1 MINPKT
7 KKKLLD
13 EYFKVWGHLYG
24 DRGMSILEIAQ
35 TPEIAS
41 NYMAKEEINDIA
53 EIINSPTD
61 QKDLA
66 ETFEDEFYER
76 LNDRNKYLTGSLY
89 SYDEIMLS
97 GSLALILL
105 KGNIDKHCVGI
116 RTDMLDSRLYADRIV
131 RLLG

>member
-13 EYFKVWGHLYG
+13 EYFKVWGHLYK
-24 DRGMSILEIAQ
+24 DRGMNILEISQ
-35 TPEIAS
+35 VPEIAS

-61 QKDLA
+61 QKGLA
-66 ETFEDEFYER
+66 EKFEDEYYER
-76 LNDRNKYLTGSLY
+76 LNDRDKYLTGSLY
-89 SYDEIMLS
+89 DNDEIILS
-97 GSLALILL
+97 GSLALILSEKDL
-105 KGNIDKHCVGI
+105 DKRCIGI
-116 RTDMLDSRLYADRIV
+116 KTSEYDSILYDNRIK